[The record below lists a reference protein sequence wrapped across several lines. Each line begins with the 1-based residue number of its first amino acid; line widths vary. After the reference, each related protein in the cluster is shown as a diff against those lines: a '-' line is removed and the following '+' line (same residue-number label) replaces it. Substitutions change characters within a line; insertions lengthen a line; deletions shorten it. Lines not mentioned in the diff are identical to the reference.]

1 MIKMVPQFLAL
12 LTLLSNIF
20 IVLLLL
26 TFLLQKF
33 KILNLKKSPLA
44 TIYSLLSTNSFLF
57 SFIVSLTA
65 MLGSLFF
72 SEVMKFMPCVLCWYQ
87 RILMYPQT
95 LLLYMAILRKERF
108 LKPYLLALNVIG
120 ASIAT
125 YHYTLQKFP
134 QTLIAPCTVVGA
146 SESCIKGY
154 SFYFG
159 YISIPFMALTAF
171 ILNIIF
177 LSLTYAK
184 NSQRAK

>member
-1 MIKMVPQFLAL
+1 MKKLINKISVE
-12 LTLLSNIF
+12 TLHYAI
-20 IVLLLL
+20 
-26 TFLLQKF
+26 LLQAG
-33 KILNLKKSPLA
+33 I
-44 TIYSLLSTNSFLF
+44 
-57 SFIVSLTA
+57 A
-65 MLGSLFF
+65 MAGSLFF
-72 SEVMKFMPCVLCWYQ
+72 SEVMALPPCVLCWYQ

-95 LLLYMAILRKERF
+95 LLLYMSILRKEPV

-125 YHYTLQKFP
+125 YHYALQKFP